1 MMMRSGTE
9 LFSTSPIRHKYG
21 KWRVTV
27 LLFVLSLFFLFF
39 ASLQYGW
46 PGKWWN
52 SASTLKWQGEAL
64 TLKKGRGSNIQG
76 GFIVDGLVEPGIAL
90 ATLSPPVFQA
100 ENYPVVHWHVS
111 STKPNTKVEF
121 LWRTSENPNRIFARE
136 LEWAGSSVEPLD
148 MSGDANWRGQVMEL
162 MLMVHAPL
170 NAPLVIEAVKAE
182 APLGIVWREWFGAE
196 PWLGTSINFVG
207 GNESRQWLGPLPFI
221 AIALALA
228 MLGYWLLA
236 WRKTLVFD
244 LGAVWVLVFIAW
256 FALDMRWQI
265 DLWHK
270 LSLTQQRYAGKS
282 WKEKHL
288 AAEDGSLFGLMQQI
302 KAMLPP
308 TASRVFVVADDEYMR
323 YRSAYHL
330 YPFNVFATDNLLP
343 EGYFKSGDFIII
355 LGKDEVG
362 FDTSHN
368 LLTWGQKQ
376 QLKADLL
383 LFAAN
388 NVLLKVR

>member
-1 MMMRSGTE
+1 MMTISDTE
-9 LFSTSPIRHKYG
+9 SLSTSPMQHKRG
-21 KWRVTV
+21 KWWAVV

-46 PGKWWN
+46 PGKWWG
-52 SASTLKWQGEAL
+52 SASTLRWQGDAL
-64 TLKKGRGSNIQG
+64 TLKKGRGNIIQG
-76 GFIVDGLVEPGIAL
+76 RLMIDGLDEPGVAL
-90 ATLSPPVFQA
+90 ATLSPPAFQA
-100 ENYPVVHWHVS
+100 ENYPAVRWHVS
-111 STKPNTKVEF
+111 SAKPDTKVEF

-136 LEWAGSSVEPLD
+136 LEWVGNSVAPLQ
-148 MSGDANWRGQVMEL
+148 MHGDANWRGQIMEL

-170 NAPLVIEAVKAE
+170 VIEAVKVE
-182 APLGIVWREWFGAE
+182 PPLVIVWREWFGAE
-196 PWLGTSINFVG
+196 QWLGTSINFMG
-207 GNESRQWLGPLPFI
+207 GNEPRQWLAPLPFI
-221 AIALALA
+221 AVALALA

-244 LGAVWVLVFIAW
+244 LGIVWVLVFIAW

-288 AAEDGSLFGLMQQI
+288 AAEDGPLFGLMQQI
-302 KAMLPP
+302 KAMLPSS
-308 TASRVFVVADDEYMR
+308 TSRVFVFSDDEYMR

-355 LGKDEVG
+355 LGKDEVE

-368 LLTWGQKQ
+368 LLTWGPKQ

-383 LFAAN
+383 LLAAN